1 MKSLRRTCA
10 VTVLTVLLSVPVFAG
25 QVNCPGAVDPPPP
38 PTETTTTSSITTSVI
53 LAIVSLIG

>member
-1 MKSLRRTCA
+1 MKSLQRTCA
-10 VTVLTVLLSVPVFAG
+10 VSILTVLLSVPVLAG
-25 QVNCPGAVDPPPP
+25 QVNCPGVVDPPPP